1 MPPTTPIPLSLRPSW
16 LPGLMLAFLGFAVWT
31 VFSLW
36 PWLMNSHAPFRI
48 REAWDTDLF
57 WHVGVPVMLLA
68 QLAGGML
75 SDGRISWQ
83 PLGLLGG
90 FFAGIMLVR
99 PAGGDLGH
107 VARRH
112 DHDRRAGLCRPAC
125 GRSDRPDSRQAP
137 RPLGKAGYTI
147 ACGRK
152 RDVLPVIGFSSSRI
166 DRPHGV

>member
-48 REAWDTDLF
+48 REAWDTDTF

-75 SDGRISWQ
+75 SDVRISWQ

-99 PAGGDLGH
+99 PAGGDLGMLP
-107 VARRH
+107 VAMIMIG
-112 DHDRRAGLCRPAC
+112 APAYVGLLAAAAI
-125 GRSDRPDSRQAP
+125 GRT
-137 RPLGKAGYTI
+137 LGKHL
-147 ACGRK
+147 
-152 RDVLPVIGFSSSRI
+152 DL
-166 DRPHGV
+166 

>member
-90 FFAGIMLVR
+90 SFAGIMLVR
-99 PAGGDLGH
+99 PAGGDLGMLP
-107 VARRH
+107 VAMIMIG
-112 DHDRRAGLCRPAC
+112 APAYVGLLAAAAI
-125 GRSDRPDSRQAP
+125 GRT
-137 RPLGKAGYTI
+137 LGKHL
-147 ACGRK
+147 
-152 RDVLPVIGFSSSRI
+152 DL
-166 DRPHGV
+166 

>member
-16 LPGLMLAFLGFAVWT
+16 LLGLMLAFLGFAVWT

-57 WHVGVPVMLLA
+57 WHVGIPVMLLA
-68 QLAGGML
+68 QLVGGML

-99 PAGGDLGH
+99 PAGGDLGMLP
-107 VARRH
+107 VAMIMIGAPAYVGLLAAAAIG
-112 DHDRRAGLCRPAC
+112 RA
-125 GRSDRPDSRQAP
+125 
-137 RPLGKAGYTI
+137 LGKHL
-147 ACGRK
+147 
-152 RDVLPVIGFSSSRI
+152 DL
-166 DRPHGV
+166 